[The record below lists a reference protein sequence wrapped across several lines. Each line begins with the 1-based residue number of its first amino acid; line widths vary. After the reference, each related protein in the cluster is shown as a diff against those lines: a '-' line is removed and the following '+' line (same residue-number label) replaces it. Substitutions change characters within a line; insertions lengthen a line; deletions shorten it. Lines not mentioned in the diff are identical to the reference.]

1 MEVTFAKKKLFGIKM
16 YLLPLVAF
24 ILLFSSFTISWET
37 DFETAKQQAKDTDR
51 YLLLN
56 FSGSD
61 WCGPCRRFKQDF
73 LESEIFKQ
81 YADSNLVLINADFPR
96 QNKNQLPK
104 VLQQQ
109 NDKLAEQ
116 YNPEGSFPATLL
128 LDASGKVLKKW
139 IGVPKG
145 SVDDFVNEID
155 QVAHTRAD

>member
-1 MEVTFAKKKLFGIKM
+1 MKLTINAKSVFDKKSP
-16 YLLPLVAF
+16 LLSLAAI
-24 ILLFSSFTISWET
+24 ILLFCSFTVSWET
-37 DFETAKQQAKDTDR
+37 DFEAAKQQAKDTNR

-73 LESEIFKQ
+73 LDSEIFKQ
-81 YADSNLVLINADFPR
+81 YADSNLVLVNADFPR
-96 QNKNQLPK
+96 QKKNQLPK
-104 VLQQQ
+104 ALQQQ

-116 YNPEGSFPATLL
+116 YNTEGSFPTTLL
-128 LDASGKVLKKW
+128 LDVSGKVLKKW

-155 QVAHTRAD
+155 QAAHARAN